1 MKILTIIPVWKRP
14 DILKICLD
22 GLKHIPVEPFFII
35 SHEDPYYS
43 EIKKLLKDY
52 YTCSFP
58 NFPVGRK
65 QNAGINLAL
74 KEFKFDYLMNFG
86 SDNIVS
92 PELFEIYKPY
102 FEKNKLFFGV
112 NNLYI
117 MNYINKEIM
126 FVEDYNLQ
134 KPIGAA
140 RMIHRSILDKLSYK
154 RQNLYDNMLSD
165 GMDTN
170 SQQRILEHT
179 KVEPIIINT
188 QKQALILDIKTSTNI
203 NPFQLMIKRSEKVD
217 NSKQII
223 DYFSKYSNKLWEKYQ
238 KTY

>member
-14 DILKICLD
+14 DILEICLD
-22 GLKHIPVEPFFII
+22 GLKHIPVEPLFII
-35 SHEDPYYS
+35 SHEDPYIK
-43 EIKKLLKDY
+43 EIKNILKEY
-52 YTCSFP
+52 NTCTFP

-65 QNAGINLAL
+65 LNAGINLAL

-92 PELFEIYKPY
+92 PELFAIYKPY

-117 MNYINKEIM
+117 MNYIDKEIM
-126 FVEDYNLQ
+126 FVEDYNIK

-140 RMIHRSILDKLSYK
+140 RMIHRSILNKMFNK
-154 RQNLYDNMLSD
+154 KQNLYDNLNSN

-170 SQQRILEHT
+170 SQQRIYKHT
-179 KVEPIIINT
+179 KIEPIIIDTVT
-188 QKQALILDIKTSTNI
+188 QPFILDIKTATNI
-203 NPFQLMIKRSEKVD
+203 NTFQLMIKRAEKVD
-217 NSKQII
+217 NSKEII
-223 DYFSKYSNKLWEKYQ
+223 EYFSNYSNKLCRKYRQ
-238 KTY
+238 TY